1 MSKIKKATTLTLSL
15 LLMLNA
21 VACSNNNN
29 SKQKVT
35 ASTEKVKVDTNNNI
49 FSADLDDYKGSGET
63 LSMYTVGGAPEDHD
77 KVFAEVNKYLKEH
90 LNVNINLTY
99 FSWGEYGTNM
109 NTKING
115 GEYYDMTWG
124 PDLVGVNDFARD
136 GLFYD
141 VSKLLPAAP
150 NLKALIPDTVWKGVT
165 LGNGSIFGV
174 PTYKD
179 SSATQY
185 WIYDKEYLTKSGMD
199 EKTVQNV
206 KTLEDLDP
214 IVEEMKKKN
223 PDTNPMLMTSA
234 GIQNL
239 NYDYELVAGPGP
251 VAVKFGTTEVVNLFK
266 QDEVKRRFEL
276 LHKWYSKEIIN
287 QDFVPFGELDNS
299 QLHIWAAQGYPGVGV
314 QWERNHNAPIVSV
327 PRLGPM
333 FTTTTIQ
340 GSYWTIN
347 AAAKYP
353 VDAIKVLERINVDPY
368 LRNLMAY
375 GIEGEHYKFVDKEK
389 NIIVKTDN
397 GKYDP
402 LIYQQGQ
409 FMNLYTVAPQ
419 VTEENAKDYP
429 NLKIGDPIMELANPN
444 QWQEVHEVNKKA
456 EVSKLLGFIFDP
468 SNVETEIS
476 ALNNV
481 TSKYFEPLHTGK
493 GNTDEIL
500 PKMLQ
505 EMEQIGIDKVIKEA
519 QKQID
524 EFLAKK

>member
-1 MSKIKKATTLTLSL
+1 MSKFKRTTTLALSL

-21 VACSNNNN
+21 VACSNTNND
-29 SKQKVT
+29 KQEIT
-35 ASTEKVKVDTNNNI
+35 TSTEKVKVDPDNNI

-77 KVFAEVNKYLKEH
+77 KVFEEVNKYLKEH

-124 PDLVGVNDFARD
+124 PDLVGVTDFARN

-141 VSKLLPAAP
+141 VSQLLPAAP
-150 NLKALIPDTVWKGVT
+150 NLKALIPETVWGGVT
-165 LGNGSIFGV
+165 LGDGNIFGI

-185 WIYDKEYLTKSGMD
+185 WVYDKAYLEKSGLG
-199 EKTVQNV
+199 EKSVKDV
-206 KTLEDLDP
+206 KTLQDLDP
-214 IVEEMKKKN
+214 IVKQMKEKN
-223 PDTNPMLMTSA
+223 PDTNPMLMTSS
-234 GIQNL
+234 GVQYL
-239 NYDYELVAGPGP
+239 NYDYENIAGP
-251 VAVKFGTTEVVNLFK
+251 VAVKFGSTDVLNLYAEQEI
-266 QDEVKRRFEL
+266 QDRFRI
-276 LHKWYSKEIIN
+276 LHEWYKDEIIN
-287 QDFVPFGELDNS
+287 QEFVEFGELDNS
-299 QLHIWAAQGYPGVGV
+299 QLHIWSSQGYPGVET
-314 QWERNHNAPIVSV
+314 QWEREHQSPIVTV

-333 FTTTTIQ
+333 YTTTTIQ
-340 GSYWTIN
+340 GSYWVIN
-347 AAAKYP
+347 AASKYP

-368 LRNLMAY
+368 LRNLLAY
-375 GIEGEHYKFVDKEK
+375 GIEGEHYDFVDKEN
-389 NIIVKTDN
+389 NIIIKTDE
-397 GKYDP
+397 GKYGP
-402 LIYQQGQ
+402 AIYQQGQ

-419 VTEENAKDYP
+419 VTETNAKDYP
-429 NLKIGDPIMELANPN
+429 ELKIGDPIMELANPG
-444 QWQEVHEVNKKA
+444 QWQDVHEINKTA
-456 EVSKLLGFIFDP
+456 DVSKLLGFMFDP
-468 SNVETEIS
+468 SNVETEVS

-481 TSKYFEPLHTGK
+481 TSKYFEPLHTGE
-493 GNTDEIL
+493 GDPEEIL

-505 EMEQIGIDKVIKEA
+505 EMDQIGIDKVIEEA